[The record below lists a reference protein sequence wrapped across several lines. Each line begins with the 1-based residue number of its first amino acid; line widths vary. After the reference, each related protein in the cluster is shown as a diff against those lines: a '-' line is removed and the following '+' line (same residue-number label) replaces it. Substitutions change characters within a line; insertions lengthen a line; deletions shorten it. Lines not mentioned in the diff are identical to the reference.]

1 MDYIG
6 ILQEMLRYIDENIK
20 KKLSVKKLAARAG
33 FSPYHFCRIFQWNI
47 GYSIMEY
54 VRLRRLAFAASEL
67 KSGKWIIDI
76 AVEYG
81 YETHTGFLKAF
92 KRRFGSTPEKYRL
105 HASYDLPRLPVI
117 EKSKQYVNGG
127 IVMEP
132 KMIKKTAV
140 KLAGFAIKVI
150 AKDKES
156 TDAFTNLW
164 QEYSTDGRQ
173 KKLHGESFVKSHAE
187 YGACFP
193 ENPENGE
200 FEYVV
205 GVEVKDETRI
215 VPKDYFFY
223 TIPESLYAVFT
234 PPPSN
239 KEELSLSI
247 KGTYNY
253 IFSEWFPNSGY
264 EFMENGVDFVLYDEH
279 YQTETGKFSEIYI
292 PVVKRQPE

>member
-1 MDYIG
+1 LDYID
-6 ILQEMLRYIDENIK
+6 ILQEMLRYIDMHIK
-20 KKLSVKKLAARAG
+20 EKLSVKKLAERSG

-67 KSGKWIIDI
+67 KSGKFIFDI

-92 KRRFGSTPEKYRL
+92 KRCFGSTPEKYRL
-105 HASYDLPRLPVI
+105 HASFSVPKLPIL

-132 KMIKKTAV
+132 KMIRKSAV
-140 KLAGFAIKVI
+140 KLAGFAVKIKN
-150 AKDKES
+150 KEY
-156 TDAFTNLW
+156 TEAFTNLW
-164 QEYSTDGRQ
+164 QEYAFDGRQ
-173 KKLHGESFVKSHAE
+173 KKLHGESFLKNHVE

-205 GVEVKDETRI
+205 GIEVKDKHDI
-215 VPKDYFFY
+215 PKDYY
-223 TIPESLYAVFT
+223 VCTIPEALYAVFT
-234 PPPSN
+234 PPPSD
-239 KEELSLSI
+239 EENLSSSI
-247 KGTYNY
+247 QGTYKY

-264 EFMENGVDFVLYDEH
+264 EFMENGVDFVLCDENCRA
-279 YQTETGKFSEIYI
+279 ETGKFTEINI